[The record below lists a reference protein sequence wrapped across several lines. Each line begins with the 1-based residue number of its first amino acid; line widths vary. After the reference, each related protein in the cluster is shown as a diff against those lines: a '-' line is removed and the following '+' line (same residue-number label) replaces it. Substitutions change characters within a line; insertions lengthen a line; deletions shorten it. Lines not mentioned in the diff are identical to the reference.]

1 MEMLLEL
8 TIIVLMFLDFL
19 IGFMAPLYKQEKK
32 NAVIQLANMNYTYL
46 DWNCLN
52 NDSMKKY
59 TATRIIR

>member
-1 MEMLLEL
+1 MLLEL

>member
-1 MEMLLEL
+1 MLLEL

-19 IGFMAPLYKQEKK
+19 IGFMAPIYKQEKK

>member
-1 MEMLLEL
+1 MLLGL

-19 IGFMAPLYKQEKK
+19 IGFMAPPYKQEKK

>member
-1 MEMLLEL
+1 
-8 TIIVLMFLDFL
+8 MFLDFL
-19 IGFMAPLYKQEKK
+19 IGFMAPIYKQEKK

>member
-1 MEMLLEL
+1 MLLGL
-8 TIIVLMFLDFL
+8 TIIVHMFLDFL
-19 IGFMAPLYKQEKK
+19 IGFMAPIYKQEKK

>member
-1 MEMLLEL
+1 MLLGL

-19 IGFMAPLYKQEKK
+19 IGFMTPIYKQEKK

>member
-1 MEMLLEL
+1 MLLGL

-19 IGFMAPLYKQEKK
+19 IGFMAPIYKQEKK